1 MIDILIGIIATIA
14 STVILGL
21 FGMFIITPYR
31 NHQEILKKILRII
44 RNYEDPRKYQ
54 GQMLPTSL
62 MVDCIEKQICQIEE
76 VFDLMDEQKD
86 LNPVLYKLFGYEKT
100 EGLLHILFEYIR
112 NPIMLKDSKEFDD
125 EYLLDTDK
133 IFSNIKKKARFPW
146 IKFGIIALI
155 LLLLFISILV
165 TLFKL
170 AIVSKCTK
178 YKNTSL
184 NTAQTRLRA
193 VFL

>member
-31 NHQEILKKILRII
+31 NHQEIFKKILRII

-54 GQMLPTSL
+54 GQMLPSSL

-86 LNPVLYKLFGYEKT
+86 LNPILYKLFEYEKA

-146 IKFGIIALI
+146 IKFGIITLI

-170 AIVSKCTK
+170 AIVSN
-178 YKNTSL
+178 YEI
-184 NTAQTRLRA
+184 
-193 VFL
+193 

>member
-100 EGLLHILFEYIR
+100 EGFLHILFENIR

-125 EYLLDTDK
+125 EYLLDTEK

-170 AIVSKCTK
+170 AIVSS
-178 YKNTSL
+178 YEI
-184 NTAQTRLRA
+184 
-193 VFL
+193 

>member
-31 NHQEILKKILRII
+31 NHQEIFKKILRII

-54 GQMLPTSL
+54 GQMLPSSL

-86 LNPVLYKLFGYEKT
+86 LNPILYKLFGYEKA

-146 IKFGIIALI
+146 IKFGIITLI

-165 TLFKL
+165 TFFKL
-170 AIVSKCTK
+170 AIVSN
-178 YKNTSL
+178 YEI
-184 NTAQTRLRA
+184 
-193 VFL
+193 

>member
-31 NHQEILKKILRII
+31 NHQEIFKKILRII

-54 GQMLPTSL
+54 GQMLPSSL

-86 LNPVLYKLFGYEKT
+86 LNPILYKLFEYEKA

-133 IFSNIKKKARFPW
+133 IFPNIKKKARFPW
-146 IKFGIIALI
+146 IKFGIITLI

-170 AIVSKCTK
+170 AIISNCKI
-178 YKNTSL
+178 
-184 NTAQTRLRA
+184 
-193 VFL
+193 

>member
-100 EGLLHILFEYIR
+100 EGFLHILFEYIR

-125 EYLLDTDK
+125 EYLLDTEI

-170 AIVSKCTK
+170 AIVSS
-178 YKNTSL
+178 YEI
-184 NTAQTRLRA
+184 
-193 VFL
+193 